1 MNFLSALRHKW
12 SRQEVASSS
21 FWAILFFL
29 FSLVSTY
36 LAGAYAAAKAS
47 GKVNDILLDILPV
60 VNVRFVVFQLAIVFI
75 IALAISLILNPHKLP
90 FTLKSLALFTFIR
103 SLFLVMT
110 HLSPYLG
117 IEYQQSFFK
126 AENLVMDFA
135 FGADLF
141 FSGHTGAPF
150 LLALIFW
157 HNIYLRVFFLISSVV
172 SAAAVLLGHLHYSI
186 DVFAAYFIT
195 YSIFH
200 LAKRFFK
207 RDHELFMQE
216 PILP

>member
-1 MNFLSALRHKW
+1 MGIFHGFRHKW
-12 SRQEVASSS
+12 SKREVAVSSV
-21 FWAILFFL
+21 WALLFFL
-29 FSLVSTY
+29 FSLISTY
-36 LAGAYAAAKAS
+36 LAGAYAAAMAS
-47 GKVNDILLDILPV
+47 GKVNDVLLDNLPV
-60 VNVRFVVFQLAIVFI
+60 VDVKIIVFQLAIAFI
-75 IALAISLILNPHKLP
+75 IALAIALILNPQKIP

-126 AENLVMDFA
+126 ADKLVVDFA

-141 FSGHTGAPF
+141 FSGHTGVPF

-157 HNIYLRVFFLISSVV
+157 HNVRLRIFFIIASAV
-172 SAAAVLLGHLHYSI
+172 SGAAVLLGHLHYSI

-195 YSIFH
+195 YSIFI
-200 LAKRFFK
+200 LSKKFFK
-207 RDHELFMQE
+207 RDYELFFQ
-216 PILP
+216 